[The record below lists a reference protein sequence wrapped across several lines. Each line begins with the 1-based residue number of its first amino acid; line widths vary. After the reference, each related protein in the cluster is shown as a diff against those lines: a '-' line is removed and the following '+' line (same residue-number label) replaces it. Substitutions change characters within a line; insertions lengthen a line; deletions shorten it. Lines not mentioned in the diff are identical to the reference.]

1 MSLDGR
7 LNDIE
12 YNAKSSI
19 RSMDYLQE
27 CPKDTSIEEKIE
39 YIKDSIITNSNLLIE
54 LAGIIREMNASR

>member
-27 CPKDTSIEEKIE
+27 YPKDTSIEEKIE